1 MMSTKQW
8 LAVAAWALLP
18 MAASAQQEQAK
29 YNPADAN
36 APFNAVPYESA
47 FKGFRSSSD
56 EQSSPDKVWRTAN
69 DEMGKLGGHAGH
81 MKSGQSQPAAS
92 SAEKTSEKQG
102 NAVDHSKHH

>member
-1 MMSTKQW
+1 MSTKQW

-18 MAASAQQEQAK
+18 MAASAQQEQAN

-36 APFNAVPYESA
+36 APVNAMPYESA
-47 FKGFRSSSD
+47 FKSFRSSSD
-56 EQSSPDKVWRTAN
+56 EQATPDKVWRTAN

-81 MKSGQSQPAAS
+81 MKSGQSQPDAS
-92 SAEKTSEKQG
+92 PAVKASEKQG